1 MQQHYIHSVLPKP
14 TPDKEV
20 NDARE
25 ARVVVIF
32 RDGLQ
37 RILTKDTGKPV
48 YDLSPPPPLKA
59 KPCGNYVEGLEEG
72 RLYTRDAMIQ
82 NGFHLYVSGRDLVDA
97 SPYFQV

>member
-1 MQQHYIHSVLPKP
+1 MQQHYAHSVLPRT
-14 TPDKEV
+14 TPDKDV

-37 RILTKDTGKPV
+37 KILTKDTGKPI

-59 KPCGNYVEGLEEG
+59 KPFGNDLEGLEEG
-72 RLYTRDAMIQ
+72 RLYTRDSMIR
-82 NGFHLYVSGRDLVDA
+82 NGFHLYVICRDIVLVCTLK
-97 SPYFQV
+97 V